1 MHQPH
6 HRTRNAPRPAGGFTL
21 IELILVMTLL
31 VIAISVV
38 APRLS
43 GFFHGRTL
51 ASEARRLLSLVHAGQ
66 SRAESEGAP
75 MLLWIDA
82 SQRAYGLTAESAP
95 PAGDPDA
102 IEFSLEGDLQLS
114 AAPASSVQILGRR
127 VPAIRFLPEGMT
139 DESSPA
145 SLRLSDADGAALW
158 LVAVNHGA
166 TYEIRD
172 TDQ

>member
-1 MHQPH
+1 MHRRPDK
-6 HRTRNAPRPAGGFTL
+6 TRLPRRPAHGFTL

-31 VIAISVV
+31 VIAVSVA

-43 GFFHGRTL
+43 GFFHGRSL

-66 SRAESEGAP
+66 SRAASEGAP

-82 SQRAYGLTAESAP
+82 AQRAYGLTAETPAA
-95 PAGDPDA
+95 AGDPDA
-102 IEFSLEGDLQLS
+102 LEFSLEDNLQLS
-114 AAPASSVQILGRR
+114 ASPAQSVAVLGRR
-127 VPAIRFLPEGMT
+127 VPAIRFLPEGSI

-158 LVAVNHGA
+158 LVQANHRG
-166 TYEIRD
+166 TYEIRN